1 MSDEEEEKIQLSDLP
16 TNLISIIY
24 QFLPEKDMCAA
35 SRASKKFYEA
45 MQKDFLM
52 EQLAKKSQ
60 MFLPEDENRGETW
73 KEIYEFLRKYKIAEK
88 SGRPCKYKMNPYRGH
103 PSPIEAM
110 CALEN
115 NYNFDSTIVSGDDSG
130 NVFTWNLEVDEDDED
145 EKIMVKDLI
154 MKADSKIIGIKKFNA
169 DENIIIW
176 TEKNKFY
183 VYNVNLFKS
192 PKFDKNSK
200 RFELKCEFSIDKDD
214 KIEQIYYDKASD
226 KIFMSA
232 DLRGPY
238 ENLMAYS
245 FNLKTLTSEI
255 YNFGYDIIQSDFIR
269 KDETVQQAQAQP
281 LHLNVI
287 HPLIPVIAGGN
298 NETTFLDK
306 NHVKG
311 LVVCGNKI
319 ILFINYEP
327 VRKQL
332 IRNYTCKKLLPN
344 AFFIDQETKLYK
356 SLHVDLEYIFN
367 ILKISEDKV
376 AFIGLNNSNFL
387 STKIYSS
394 ENMVPLG
401 ESVLY
406 SDNTDPIKQ
415 FNLLYSGLPLKQE
428 FYYLINNKKIYKT
441 NLSSLKQIKT
451 VQIAHDLKKVDNITC
466 IESDRHRIVMAS
478 DDLYISIFDINT
490 GEFWYNFL
498 GGSLTVFPKSFVKHP
513 LHNGFHIV
521 QITRNAVIG
530 VMGNLIREYKFVFKK
545 K

>member
-1 MSDEEEEKIQLSDLP
+1 MEVEEEKIGLSDLP
-16 TNLISIIY
+16 TNLISVIY
-24 QFLPEKDMCAA
+24 QFLPEKDMCEA
-35 SRASKKFYEA
+35 SRSAKKFYEA

-52 EQLAKKSQ
+52 EQLAKKNQ
-60 MFLPEDENRGETW
+60 MFIPEDENRGETW
-73 KEIYEFLRKYKIAEK
+73 KEVFEFLRQYKSAEK
-88 SGRPCKYKMNPYRGH
+88 SGRPSKYKMNPYRGH
-103 PSPIEAM
+103 PTPIEAV

-154 MKADSKIIGIKKFNA
+154 MKADSKIMGIKKING

-183 VYNVNLFKS
+183 IYNVNLFKS

-200 RFELKCEFSIDKDD
+200 RFELKCEFDIDKDD
-214 KIEQIYYDKASD
+214 KIEQIYYDKGSD

-238 ENLMAYS
+238 DNLIAYA
-245 FNLKTLTSEI
+245 FNLKTLTKEI
-255 YNFGYDIIQSDFIR
+255 YNFGYDNIQSDFIR
-269 KDETVQQAQAQP
+269 KDETGQQAQPQGNN
-281 LHLNVI
+281 HLN
-287 HPLIPVIAGGN
+287 PFLSLISVGN
-298 NETTFLDK
+298 SGTTSLDK
-306 NHVKG
+306 NHVNN
-311 LVVCGNKI
+311 LAVCGDKI

-327 VRKQL
+327 VKKQL
-332 IRNYTCKKLLPN
+332 IRNYTCRKMLPN
-344 AFFIDQETKLYK
+344 VFFIDQETKLYK
-356 SLHVDLEYIFN
+356 SLHIDLEFIFD
-367 ILKISEDKV
+367 IKKISEDKV
-376 AFIGLNNSNFL
+376 GFIGLNKSNFL
-387 STKIYSS
+387 SIKIYSS
-394 ENMVPLG
+394 ENMVLLG

-406 SDNTDPIKQ
+406 SDNTDSIKQ
-415 FNLLYSGLPLKQE
+415 FNLLYSGLPLRQE
-428 FYYLINNKKIYKT
+428 FYYLINNKKLYKT

-451 VQIAHDLKKVDNITC
+451 QQISHALKKVDNITC
-466 IESDRHRIVMAS
+466 IESDRHRIVMSS
-478 DDLYISIFDINT
+478 DDLYISIFDITN

-498 GGSLTVFPKSFVKHP
+498 GGSLSVFPKSFVKHP

-521 QITRNAVIG
+521 KITRNAIIG